1 MSREMLIFPDYQP
14 SASGLST
21 VPPLAVHC
29 TLLAR
34 EVIRM
39 NLLSFGSH

>member
-14 SASGLST
+14 SASGLSA
-21 VPPLAVHC
+21 VPPLAVYR
-29 TLLAR
+29 TLLAG